1 MPGAWRPTGRLRFC
15 LCLLA
20 WGAEQQHRPHGPG
33 SRAAPPGHGSSK
45 GGRSQV
51 HLLCKEPVVPT
62 PRGQSPGVTM
72 TLATEG
78 TQGWGV
84 LGEGEGPRGTSTV
97 EQLWALLWAR
107 GGWLWPPR
115 PSAPLQ
121 PAAFA
126 EHPQQSPG
134 NIRAEGEPQMWRQLW
149 AWSPC
154 WAASVGRAG
163 ALPHRLQ
170 GRGLRPPPP
179 APNRIPGSVRTSPA
193 PISHRG
199 DAHARPLSEPCG
211 GCGAVGWC
219 QAEPFERLEKSSS
232 PRAGGRAS
240 CLTEVRKSL

>member
-1 MPGAWRPTGRLRFC
+1 MA
-15 LCLLA
+15 A
-20 WGAEQQHRPHGPG
+20 HREAPVLFVPVGVG
-33 SRAAPPGHGSSK
+33 GRAAASPPRAGKHGGSPPRSRRLQGGPEPSTSALQRARGANTAGTEPGRYDDFDNRGDAGLGCAGGRRGSPGHQH
-45 GGRSQV
+45 GGAAV
-51 HLLCKEPVVPT
+51 
-62 PRGQSPGVTM
+62 G
-72 TLATEG
+72 AA
-78 TQGWGV
+78 
-84 LGEGEGPRGTSTV
+84 LG
-97 EQLWALLWAR
+97 R

-240 CLTEVRKSL
+240 CLT